1 MNKSTRIATSI
12 IGVYAG
18 ILGII
23 HGYFE
28 IQQGTV
34 VVTGIMVNAIGI
46 PCQPNTV
53 WHACLPAMTF
63 LPNFLSSGI
72 AAVIISFIALIW
84 AAAFIQRK
92 HGNLVLILLSVLML
106 IFGAGFV
113 PSYTA
118 IIAGIF
124 AAQIHAR
131 ISLQTTLVTKN
142 ILGLL
147 SWFRLLTLAAFLIWS
162 IGGWILGYFFNDVM
176 INLSTFLFL
185 FCDIGLPLFAVITD
199 LAYDIQHHNSI
210 Q

>member
-162 IGGWILGYFFNDVM
+162 IGGWILGISLM
-176 INLSTFLFL
+176 M
-185 FCDIGLPLFAVITD
+185 
-199 LAYDIQHHNSI
+199 
-210 Q
+210 